1 MKLLQIFFYWSLFF
15 TPQNI
20 ESLSNTVLGQDV
32 LICDDVGW
40 WIGLNKGGDVI
51 YSVDI
56 GLRNIVEG
64 KGTNNQVTPAHG
76 APIWSSIIVVDGGV
90 FL

>member
-1 MKLLQIFFYWSLFF
+1 MDQHICGHKNAAFIFLLHPCLFIKNFDSLF
-15 TPQNI
+15 
-20 ESLSNTVLGQDV
+20 NTVLGKDV

-56 GLRNIVEG
+56 GLRDIVEG

-76 APIWSSIIVVDGGV
+76 API
-90 FL
+90 